1 MAAIAYPLPRD
12 RVGARPPVRPPEPHG
27 PAGAEP
33 VVRSRRRP
41 LTSAARR
48 RATIRRRLT
57 AIAFAAGLVLVIR
70 PLVLPGGD
78 PLVVPGRATPPAAA
92 VGIRTYIVQPGDTL
106 WSIARHLHP
115 NEDPRPLVDQLS
127 TQAPGGTLQA
137 GQRLVLP

>member
-12 RVGARPPVRPPEPHG
+12 RAGARQPVRPPEPRRR
-27 PAGAEP
+27 AGADP
-33 VVRSRRRP
+33 IDHRRRRP
-41 LTSAARR
+41 PIPAARR

-57 AIAFAAGLVLVIR
+57 AIAFAAGLVLLVR

-78 PLVVPGRATPPAAA
+78 PLVVPGRATPAAA
-92 VGIRTYIVQPGDTL
+92 VSTRTYIVQPGDTL

-115 NEDPRPLVDQLS
+115 DQDPRPLVDQLS
-127 TQAPGGTLQA
+127 TQVPGGSLQA